1 MSRDGGAPQRAAQ
14 VLSLAF
20 QLEAQPLQAA
30 LEPQAE
36 WEPQQQ
42 SEEQLAA
49 ELALLLV
56 RVVQLQALP
65 QPEALPDELVAR
77 GPRPLPSS
85 V

>member
-1 MSRDGGAPQRAAQ
+1 VALRDGVAPQLAVPRP
-14 VLSLAF
+14 LAF